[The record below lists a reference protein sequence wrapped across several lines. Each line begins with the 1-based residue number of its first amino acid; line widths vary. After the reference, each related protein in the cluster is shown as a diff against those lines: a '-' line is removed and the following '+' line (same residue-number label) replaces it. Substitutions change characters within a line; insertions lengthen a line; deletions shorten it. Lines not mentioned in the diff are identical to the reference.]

1 MKIDN
6 DLKRLIKKEV
16 EQVQKEREER
26 EFDIGKARLEAY
38 EEGYMDALT
47 DFENKIDAE
56 LTKAC
61 WYSKGKFTG
70 LVKRFKEEFKER
82 VKAE

>member
-1 MKIDN
+1 M
-6 DLKRLIKKEV
+6 
-16 EQVQKEREER
+16 
-26 EFDIGKARLEAY
+26 EFNIGKAQSEAY
-38 EEGYMDALT
+38 EEGYIDALT

-82 VKAE
+82 EEGE

>member
-1 MKIDN
+1 MNIA
-6 DLKRLIKKEV
+6 LFMCH
-16 EQVQKEREER
+16 REGGR
-26 EFDIGKARLEAY
+26 ILMEFDIGKAQQEAY
-38 EEGYMDALT
+38 EDGYIDGLT

-61 WYSKGKFTG
+61 WYNKGKFTG

-82 VKAE
+82 VKGE